1 MAEGK
6 FDLPDDLLSSKPAD
20 RSFPP
25 PKMEALGA
33 QFDEKVL
40 MGPNDESKDQVAS
53 ESSIPLSPQWL
64 YAKPT
69 ETKMEMR
76 APSSVSVGNSGDPT
90 QKENWRLEGTE
101 DKKDWRRA
109 VADNESGRRW
119 REEERETGL
128 LRRDRRKPDRRVD
141 NVPVRET
148 NESRTLAAGDKWSDG
163 NTRTAGHETR
173 RDSKWSSRWGP
184 EDKDKESRNE
194 KRADAEKEES
204 HLDNAPLL
212 GSNRG
217 ASERESESRDKWRP
231 RHRME
236 VHSSGSA
243 TYRAAPGFGTERGR
257 VEGSHTGFT
266 VGRGRSS
273 TMGRSSGAIGA
284 AYFDKSESVPGKPIL
299 LTNSFCYPRAKLL
312 DIYRKQKV
320 EQSFASM
327 PDDMEELAPIAQ
339 ADIAEP
345 LAFLT
350 PDAEEEAVLGDIWRG
365 KITGSGAVYNSF
377 RKGRSTEN
385 VTGLGDVESADEGKQ
400 GILSLVPPE
409 ENGDTFQELL
419 ETDNS
424 RADNKTDF
432 KNQGVEQK
440 IPAEVIH
447 HGDSVDNGTRGS
459 NGIDSLYF
467 ATSQTNI
474 TNDGT
479 GTLSAFT
486 NQSQFQEITP
496 ASAFVVR
503 SKFSNDSTSLFGL
516 TSPLQHE
523 GGNIHHLSSNEEKES
538 ERSISAEELSLY
550 YLDPQGE
557 IQGPFLGVD
566 IISWFEQ
573 GFFDTD
579 LLVRLAD
586 APEGKP
592 FQELGEVM
600 PHLKG
605 IRAIAT
611 DADQILK
618 LDESSALGGKLETG
632 VLAAAPAGKVD
643 DLYIMENRSLPEI
656 RSMSAQNVQCVVS
669 ESGVPHLSHL
679 ETGFNDFAAQDE
691 EIVFPGRPGSS
702 GHPIGRS
709 TGNIHDASLKSL
721 SHSSAQPELKAP
733 SMQNQNDNMMHP
745 FGLLWSEI
753 EATNAKHT
761 SASNL
766 PSAMGRGPQFGG
778 ISDPAL
784 NADNWPDSYRRN
796 AAFDYPNLYQE
807 TVASRNF
814 PRMEQEAN
822 RLDLSEQ
829 LLSRQLQ
836 HHHLQQQNL
845 LPFHANSGH
854 SILEQ
859 MAGEQL
865 AHQQQLAA
873 HAVPEMEHLMALQ
886 LQQRQHQLQRQL
898 QQQQQQQ
905 FQHQQKLLQEQQ
917 QSQVQ
922 QVLLEQI
929 LRNRMHDPGLAQSSV
944 DPLRANI
951 DRAMLLEQQILNELK
966 QRPHHP
972 ARHIDPSLEQM
983 TEAKFARLPQ
993 ELQEVL
999 IARAQRGQL
1008 QPLDHQILQE
1018 QLQARQFPMGMGL
1031 PPNLEERRLGSGWPV
1046 DETDQFLRMHSSHR
1060 AHSSGFNPLDF
1071 YQQQQGPA
1079 NEDQL
1084 SFFDRNQ
1091 SLQERIRQGSYDPSG
1106 LSFERSIS
1114 LPTGNAGMNLDVLNA
1129 MTRVHGLDMQESNT
1143 RTKSA
1148 AQAKFASDLH
1158 HRGGPHSL
1166 LPNQFHA
1173 AQLDAMDGHWSEN
1186 NGQLANDWMESRIQQ
1201 LHLGAERP
1209 KKEQLGQITEDPSSW
1224 MSDGQDDDKSKQLL
1238 MELLHQK
1245 SGHQPTQ
1252 YTDVSEGVPGE
1263 RRPISGFYSS
1273 SNTLDRQF
1281 NLLQEREAGLSNS
1294 FPVGSYGSNSSDRA
1308 SSFENRDELPFRMDS
1323 GALPATDPF
1332 LSGIHGPGM
1341 GFHTN
1346 PSRNDN
1352 NSALTKELAEAE
1364 GRKGVSK
1371 SESKLKGSLFEIQEG
1386 TAEQTGLAATD
1397 HGGVPINSF
1406 SRHASLG
1413 AATGENTVFYDEGI
1427 GNRYPEQI
1435 SKDHVRV
1442 ILSKSQDN
1450 ILLRGPSQEGQSE
1463 LVPDPLARLKSA
1475 FPGVPDGSRQD
1486 QGGNLTKQGVEDIA
1500 ASKKDM
1506 RFRRTSSC
1514 NDADV
1519 SEASFIDMLKSTKKA
1534 APQEPQS
1541 VAGVSE
1547 SLEGTQAGRSGKKK
1561 GKKGKQID
1569 PALLGFKVTS
1579 NRIMMGE
1586 IQRIDD

>member
-1 MAEGK
+1 
-6 FDLPDDLLSSKPAD
+6 
-20 RSFPP
+20 
-25 PKMEALGA
+25 MEALGG
-33 QFDEKVL
+33 QFEEKVL
-40 MGPNDESKDQVAS
+40 MGPNDELKDQLAS

-76 APSSVSVGNSGDPT
+76 APSSVSVGNAGDPT
-90 QKENWRLEGTE
+90 QKENWRLEGTD

-109 VADNESGRRW
+109 VTDNESGRRW

-128 LRRDRRKPDRRVD
+128 LGGRRDRRKPDRRVD
-141 NVPVRET
+141 NVPVREA
-148 NESRTLAAGDKWSDG
+148 NEGRTVAASEKWIDG

-194 KRADAEKEES
+194 KRADAEKEEG

-217 ASERESESRDKWRP
+217 APERESESRDKWRP

-236 VHSSGSA
+236 VHSSISA
-243 TYRAAPGFGTERGR
+243 PYRAAPGFGIERGR

-273 TMGRSSGAIGA
+273 TMGRSSGTIGA
-284 AYFDKSESVPGKPIL
+284 AHSDKSESIPGKPIL
-299 LTNSFCYPRAKLL
+299 LTDSFCYPRAKLL

-320 EQSFASM
+320 EQSFTSM

-339 ADIAEP
+339 ADVAEP

-350 PDAEEEAVLGDIWRG
+350 PDAEEEATLGDIWRG

-400 GILSLVPPE
+400 GILSLVSAE

-419 ETDNS
+419 ETDTS
-424 RADNKTDF
+424 QADNKTATWNSDSRVITLGDV
-432 KNQGVEQK
+432 KNQGVDQK
-440 IPAEVIH
+440 IRAEVSH
-447 HGDSVDNGTRGS
+447 HGDAVDNGTRGS
-459 NGIDSLYF
+459 NEIDSLYF
-467 ATSQTNI
+467 ATSQMDIAN
-474 TNDGT
+474 NGM

-486 NQSQFQEITP
+486 NQSQFQDITSP
-496 ASAFVVR
+496 FGIR
-503 SKFSNDSTSLFGL
+503 SKLSNDSTSLFGL
-516 TSPLQHE
+516 TSPLQRQ
-523 GGNIHHLSSNEEKES
+523 GGNIHPFSSNEAKES

-573 GFFDTD
+573 GFFGTD

-605 IRAIAT
+605 IHAIAT
-611 DADQILK
+611 GADQILQ
-618 LDESSALGGKLETG
+618 LDESNALGGKLETG
-632 VLAAAPAGKVD
+632 VPAAAPAGKVD

-656 RSMSAQNVQCVVS
+656 RSMSAQNVQGMVS

-709 TGNIHDASLKSL
+709 TGNIHDASLKPL
-721 SHSSAQPELKAP
+721 SHSSVQAESKVP
-733 SMQNQNDNMMHP
+733 SMQNQSDNMMHP

-753 EATNAKHT
+753 EAPNAKHAA
-761 SASNL
+761 ASNL

-778 ISDPAL
+778 ISETAL
-784 NADNWPDSYRRN
+784 IADNWPDSYRRN

-807 TVASRNF
+807 TVASRSF
-814 PRMEQEAN
+814 PRMEQESN

-873 HAVPEMEHLMALQ
+873 HAVPEMEHIMALQ
-886 LQQRQHQLQRQL
+886 LQQQRQHQLQRQL
-898 QQQQQQQ
+898 QQQQQQQQQ

-922 QVLLEQI
+922 QVQQVLLEQF
-929 LRNRMHDPGLAQSSV
+929 LRNRLHDPGLAQSPV
-944 DPLRANI
+944 DPLRANNAL
-951 DRAMLLEQQILNELK
+951 DRAILEQQLLNELK
-966 QRPHHP
+966 QRSHHP

-993 ELQEVL
+993 ELQELL
-999 IARAQRGQL
+999 IGRAQRGQL

-1018 QLQARQFPMGMGL
+1018 QLQARQFQMGMGL
-1031 PPNLEERRLGSGWPV
+1031 TPNMEERRLGSGWPV
-1046 DETDQFLRMHSSHR
+1046 DEPDQFLRMHGSHR
-1060 AHSSGFNPLDF
+1060 SHSSGFSPLDF
-1071 YQQQQGPA
+1071 YQQQQGPS

-1084 SFFDRNQ
+1084 NFFDRNH
-1091 SLQERIRQGSYDPSG
+1091 SLQERIRQGSYEPSG
-1106 LSFERSIS
+1106 LSFDRSIS

-1129 MTRVHGLDMQESNT
+1129 MTRVHGLDMQESST

-1148 AQAKFASDLH
+1148 AQAKFASELH
-1158 HRGGPHSL
+1158 ARGAPHSL

-1173 AQLDAMDGHWSEN
+1173 SQLDAMDGHWSEN

-1201 LHLGAERP
+1201 LHIGPERQ
-1209 KKEQLGQITEDPSSW
+1209 KKEQLGKVTPEDPSSW

-1252 YTDVSEGVPGE
+1252 YADVSEGVPGE

-1273 SNTLDRQF
+1273 SNALDRPF
-1281 NLLQEREAGLSNS
+1281 NLLQDREAGLSNS

-1308 SSFENRDELPFRMDS
+1308 SSFENRDELTFRMDS
-1323 GALPATDPF
+1323 GALAAADPF
-1332 LSGIHGPGM
+1332 LSGIHGSGM

-1352 NSALTKELAEAE
+1352 NSAHTKELAEAE
-1364 GRKGVSK
+1364 GRKGVPK
-1371 SESKLKGSLFEIQEG
+1371 SEGKLKGSLFEVQEAV
-1386 TAEQTGLAATD
+1386 AEQTGLAATD
-1397 HGGVPINSF
+1397 HGGVPITSF

-1413 AATGENTVFYDEGI
+1413 AAAEGENTIFYEEGI

-1450 ILLRGPSQEGQSE
+1450 MMLRGPSQEGQSE
-1463 LVPDPLARLKSA
+1463 LASDPLARLKSA
-1475 FPGVPDGSRQD
+1475 FPSVPDGSRQD
-1486 QGGNLTKQGVEDIA
+1486 QGGNPTKQGVEDIA
-1500 ASKKDM
+1500 AGKKDM

-1514 NDADV
+1514 DDAEV
-1519 SEASFIDMLKSTKKA
+1519 SEASFIDMLKSTKKT
-1534 APQEPQS
+1534 APQELQS
-1541 VAGVSE
+1541 AAGVSE
-1547 SLEGTQAGRSGKKK
+1547 SLEGSQAGRSGKKK

>member
-6 FDLPDDLLSSKPAD
+6 FDLPDDLLSSKPGD

-25 PKMEALGA
+25 PKMEALGG
-33 QFDEKVL
+33 QFEEKAL
-40 MGPNDESKDQVAS
+40 MGLNDESKDQVAS

-109 VADNESGRRW
+109 AAENESGRRW

-128 LRRDRRKPDRRVD
+128 L
-141 NVPVRET
+141 
-148 NESRTLAAGDKWSDG
+148 G
-163 NTRTAGHETR
+163 AGHETR

-184 EDKDKESRNE
+184 EDKDKESRSE
-194 KRADAEKEES
+194 KRADAEKEDG
-204 HLDNAPLL
+204 HPDNSPLL

-217 ASERESESRDKWRP
+217 APERESESRDKWRP

-236 VHSSGSA
+236 VHSSGS
-243 TYRAAPGFGTERGR
+243 TPYRAAPGFGTERGR

-266 VGRGRSS
+266 IGRGRSS
-273 TMGRSSGAIGA
+273 VMGRSSGAIGA
-284 AYFDKSESVPGKPIL
+284 AYSDKSESIPGKPIV
-299 LTNSFCYPRAKLL
+299 LTDSFCYPRAKLL

-320 EQSFASM
+320 EQSFTSM
-327 PDDMEELAPIAQ
+327 PDDMEELNPIAQ
-339 ADIAEP
+339 ADVAEP
-345 LAFLT
+345 LAFVT

-400 GILSLVPPE
+400 GILSLVSAE

-419 ETDNS
+419 ESNNS
-424 RADNKTDF
+424 RAGNNTATWISGSQMITWGEDV

-440 IPAEVIH
+440 IPAEVVH

-459 NGIDSLYF
+459 NEINSPYF
-467 ATSQTNI
+467 ATSQANI
-474 TNDGT
+474 ANSGT
-479 GTLSAFT
+479 GTLSAFA
-486 NQSQFQEITP
+486 NESQLQEIMP
-496 ASAFVVR
+496 ASPFGIR
-503 SKFSNDSTSLFGL
+503 SKLSNDSTSLFGL
-516 TSPLQHE
+516 TSPLQLQ
-523 GGNIHHLSSNEEKES
+523 GGNIHHLSSNEAKEP

-573 GFFDTD
+573 GFFGTD
-579 LLVRLAD
+579 LPVRLED

-600 PHLKG
+600 PHLK
-605 IRAIAT
+605 AIHAVAT
-611 DADQILK
+611 GADQILK

-632 VLAAAPAGKVD
+632 VPAAAPAGKVD
-643 DLYIMENRSLPEI
+643 DLYIMESRSLPEI
-656 RSMSAQNVQCVVS
+656 RSMSAQNVQSIVS

-709 TGNIHDASLKSL
+709 TGNIHDTSLKPL
-721 SHSSAQPELKAP
+721 SHSSVQAELKAP
-733 SMQNQNDNMMHP
+733 NIQNQNDNMMHP

-784 NADNWPDSYRRN
+784 IADNWPDSYRRN

-814 PRMEQEAN
+814 PRMEQESN
-822 RLDLSEQ
+822 RLDLAEQ

-873 HAVPEMEHLMALQ
+873 HAVPEMEHLMALHLQ
-886 LQQRQHQLQRQL
+886 QQRQHQLQRQL
-898 QQQQQQQ
+898 QQQQQQ

-929 LRNRMHDPGLAQSSV
+929 LRNRMHDPGLAQSTV
-944 DPLRANI
+944 DPLRANNAL
-951 DRAMLLEQQILNELK
+951 DRAILEQQLLNEMK
-966 QRPHHP
+966 QRSHHP
-972 ARHIDPSLEQM
+972 ARHIDPSLEQI

-993 ELQEVL
+993 ELQELL

-1008 QPLDHQILQE
+1008 QSLDHQILQE

-1046 DETDQFLRMHSSHR
+1046 DETDQILRMHGGHR
-1060 AHSSGFNPLDF
+1060 AHSSGFSPLDF
-1071 YQQQQGPA
+1071 YQQQQGPS

-1084 SFFDRNQ
+1084 SFFDRNH
-1091 SLQERIRQGSYDPSG
+1091 SLQDRIRQGSYEPSG
-1106 LSFERSIS
+1106 LPFDRSIS
-1114 LPTGNAGMNLDVLNA
+1114 LPTGNAGMNPDVLNA
-1129 MTRVHGLDMQESNT
+1129 MTRIHGLDMQESST

-1148 AQAKFASDLH
+1148 AQAKFASELH
-1158 HRGGPHSL
+1158 PRGAPHSL

-1173 AQLDAMDGHWSEN
+1173 SQLDAMDGHWSEN

-1201 LHLGAERP
+1201 LH
-1209 KKEQLGQITEDPSSW
+1209 I
-1224 MSDGQDDDKSKQLL
+1224 DGQDDDKSKQLL

-1245 SGHQPTQ
+1245 SGHQSTQ
-1252 YTDVSEGVPGE
+1252 YADVSEGVPGE

-1273 SNTLDRQF
+1273 SNSLDRQF
-1281 NLLQEREAGLSNS
+1281 NLLQDREAGLSNS

-1323 GALPATDPF
+1323 GALAAADPF
-1332 LSGIHGPGM
+1332 LSGIHGSGM

-1352 NSALTKELAEAE
+1352 NSAHTKELVEAE

-1371 SESKLKGSLFEIQEG
+1371 NEGKLKGSLFEIQEA
-1386 TAEQTGLAATD
+1386 TAEQTALAATD

-1406 SRHASLG
+1406 GRHASLV
-1413 AATGENTVFYDEGI
+1413 AAAGENPVFYDEGI
-1427 GNRYPEQI
+1427 ANRYPEQM

-1450 ILLRGPSQEGQSE
+1450 MLLRGPSQEGPPE
-1463 LVPDPLARLKSA
+1463 LVSDSLARLKSA

-1486 QGGNLTKQGVEDIA
+1486 QGGNPTKQGAEDIA
-1500 ASKKDM
+1500 AAKKDM

-1519 SEASFIDMLKSTKKA
+1519 SEASFIDMLKSTKKT

-1541 VAGVSE
+1541 AAVVSE